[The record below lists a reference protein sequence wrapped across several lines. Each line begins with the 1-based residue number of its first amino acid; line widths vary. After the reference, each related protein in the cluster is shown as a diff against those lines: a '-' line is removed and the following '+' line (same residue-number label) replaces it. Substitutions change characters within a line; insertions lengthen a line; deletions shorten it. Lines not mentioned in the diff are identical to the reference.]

1 MIEKARILVTG
12 GAGFIGSNLTA
23 KLLELG
29 HAVTVLD
36 NFSTGKRE
44 NLNQFSVHPDF
55 HLIEGD
61 IRDQNTCLSAAENVD
76 YIFHEAALGSVP
88 RSIQD
93 PQTSLAVNMFG
104 FLNMIDAARKN
115 NVRRFVY
122 ASSSSVYG
130 TDPAGIK
137 MEQNTGKALSPYAVS
152 KQTNELIAEN
162 FNRVYGMETIGLRYF
177 NVFGRH
183 QDPDG
188 PYAAVI
194 PKFIRALLRHE
205 IPVINGDG
213 SNSRDFTY
221 IDNVVHANILSIEA
235 PAGAAQ
241 GKVYNIACGNRVT
254 LNELYEEIQHTLAE
268 YDPEIANL
276 NAQYGPARK
285 GDIPHS
291 LADISLAEKYLT
303 YHPLYQ
309 FKEGLRETV
318 RWYFEQWNRQK

>member
-44 NLNQFSVHPDF
+44 NLNKFSVHPDF

-130 TDPAGIK
+130 TDQAGIK
-137 MEQNTGKALSPYAVS
+137 MEQDTGKALSPYAVS

-235 PAGAAQ
+235 PAEAAQ